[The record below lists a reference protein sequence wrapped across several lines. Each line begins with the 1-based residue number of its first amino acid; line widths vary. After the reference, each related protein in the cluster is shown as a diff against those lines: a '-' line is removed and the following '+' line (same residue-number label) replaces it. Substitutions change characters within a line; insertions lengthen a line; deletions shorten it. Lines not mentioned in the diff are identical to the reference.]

1 MRRIVHCRFMAA
13 SSLDTR
19 RGHII
24 APWRSQLEP
33 LTAYKTEFVVC
44 DQSIYDWFR
53 RWRFDGTWER
63 LNAELRER
71 LRSRLG
77 RDRSPS
83 AAIVDSQ
90 SAKTTGVGGEQRG
103 FDGGKKV
110 RGRKRPLLVDTEGLV
125 LEARIHSA
133 KVPDEDGTKL
143 LLEPARDLLPRLSHL
158 WVDAGYR
165 GRGRRWVEEV
175 LGLSVDVVRKPPKP
189 VPENVARIWAQKWAK
204 EGKAIDWQRLM
215 PPRGFVA
222 LPRRWV
228 VERTFAWISH
238 NRRMAKDCERLCATG
253 EAFIYAAMTRLM
265 VRRLARA

>member
-1 MRRIVHCRFMAA
+1 MAA

-110 RGRKRPLLVDTEGLV
+110 RGR
-125 LEARIHSA
+125 
-133 KVPDEDGTKL
+133 
-143 LLEPARDLLPRLSHL
+143 
-158 WVDAGYR
+158 
-165 GRGRRWVEEV
+165 
-175 LGLSVDVVRKPPKP
+175 
-189 VPENVARIWAQKWAK
+189 
-204 EGKAIDWQRLM
+204 
-215 PPRGFVA
+215 
-222 LPRRWV
+222 
-228 VERTFAWISH
+228 
-238 NRRMAKDCERLCATG
+238 
-253 EAFIYAAMTRLM
+253 
-265 VRRLARA
+265 